1 MNIITKDLNLLRTF
15 LLLAEEKSLS
25 QAANRLHLSQ
35 PALSYQLKKMREE
48 FGDLLFIRTRSG
60 YKLTERASQLF
71 PHVKSILANVDGL
84 YSKPTFLLKEHRGE
98 FNLAATTYFE
108 AIGMNSLLQRLR
120 KKAPLV
126 RIQTFSLSEK
136 TPQRELEDGTYDL
149 AVAAFFES
157 LPKSFHTQKLGK
169 DHQVC
174 VMRKN
179 HPCLSQK
186 WDLLKYLEGEH
197 IKIDVPSGSI
207 SRIDR
212 YLESKKLESRK
223 IVGRFNNFL
232 TPALVVKK
240 SDVFL
245 TCPERLASFYSR
257 YFGLVSRPLPTP
269 RIEIELQMIWHERK
283 DQDPFQVWIRQ
294 ELKEIFTGEK

>member
-1 MNIITKDLNLLRTF
+1 MDIMTKDLNLLRTF

-25 QAANRLHLSQ
+25 QAADKLHLSQ

-60 YKLTERASQLF
+60 YKLTEKASQLF
-71 PHVKSILANVDGL
+71 PQVKSILTNVDGL
-84 YSKPTFLLKEHRGE
+84 YSKPTFVLEEHRGE
-98 FNLAATTYFE
+98 FNFAATTYFE
-108 AIGMNSLLQRLR
+108 AIVMNSLLQRLR
-120 KKAPLV
+120 KNAPLV
-126 RIQTFSLSEK
+126 RVQTFSLSEK

-149 AVAAFFES
+149 VIAAFFTKM
-157 LPKSFHTQKLGK
+157 PKSFHTQKLGK

-186 WDLLKYLEGEH
+186 WDLKKYLEGEH
-197 IKIDVPSGSI
+197 VKIDVPSGSI

-212 YLESKKLESRK
+212 YLEGKKLEPRK

-232 TPALVVKK
+232 TPALVVKN
-240 SDVFL
+240 SDAFL
-245 TCPERLASFYSR
+245 TCPERLASFYSKQ
-257 YFGLVSRPLPTP
+257 FDLVSRPLPTP
-269 RIEIELQMIWHERK
+269 KIEIELQMIWHERR
-283 DQDPFQVWIRQ
+283 DQDPFQAWIRQ
-294 ELKEIFTGEK
+294 ELKEIFINER